1 MSRTQGYTWEE
12 VMLNIDIRN
21 EAEKEEQQQQDILDK
36 QAAEETAMGYW
47 SLGLSLIGGALFGP
61 AGYAAGKIAG
71 RGIGD
76 IRNTW
81 ETDVVDTGKFYKKSA
96 EEFKKTRKKAADDQ
110 TSGQIVQGVTDLA
123 MMYVQ
128 AGGLQEG
135 PTDLT
140 TFGSGG
146 VEGGEWSF
154 RGKGTPGIPGIP
166 EGDPFYWSDVG
177 SPYISPEVPAIP
189 ASEDYVPSLFSGWE
203 KGEGFL
209 KNLKPIGKKL
219 KSANT
224 GISSLQAYYESYLSS
239 EEEKAAS

>member
-1 MSRTQGYTWEE
+1 MEYTWEE
-12 VMLNIDIRN
+12 VMLNLDVRN
-21 EAEKEEQQQQDILDK
+21 EAERERQQQQDILDK
-36 QAAEETAMGYW
+36 QAAEETAMGWW
-47 SLGLSLIGGALFGP
+47 SLGLSLIGGAIFGP
-61 AGYAAGKIAG
+61 AGYAAGKMIG
-71 RGIGD
+71 RHGAD
-76 IRNTW
+76 RFYDW
-81 ETDVVDTGKFYKKSA
+81 EYDPIDVGKFNKKDA
-96 EEFKKTRKKAADDQ
+96 EQFRKTRKKAADDQ
-110 TSGQIVQGVTDLA
+110 TSGQIMQGVTDLA

-128 AGGLQEG
+128 AGGLEKG